1 MKQREIKFRAWDS
14 RIKKWLFGYEYPNLG
29 GFSMKGEVVCL
40 GEYSIFMQSV
50 PLEDWSKIILT
61 QYTGLKDQNGK
72 EIYEGDIVQT
82 PCGHSLVEFSHGVF
96 GLNHD
101 FMNPEKQTML
111 GSWGQEHNLRSLDD
125 GYYKNISVI
134 GNIYQNN

>member
-1 MKQREIKFRAWDS
+1 MNRELKFRAWDS
-14 RIKKWLFGYEYPNLG
+14 RTKKWLFGYEYPNLG
-29 GFSMKGEVVCL
+29 GFSMKGEVVCF
-40 GEYSIFMQSV
+40 GEYSRFMENT
-50 PLEDWSKIILT
+50 PLEDWSKIIVT

>member
-1 MKQREIKFRAWDS
+1 MNRELKFRAWNDGVM
-14 RIKKWLFGYEYPNLG
+14 IYEKDIPHIL
-29 GFSMKGEVVCL
+29 M
-40 GEYSIFMQSV
+40 
-50 PLEDWSKIILT
+50 EDNQVLRLARFWCNIRNNSKIM
-61 QYTGLKDQNGK
+61 QYTGLKDKNGK

-101 FMNPEKQTML
+101 FMNPERKTML